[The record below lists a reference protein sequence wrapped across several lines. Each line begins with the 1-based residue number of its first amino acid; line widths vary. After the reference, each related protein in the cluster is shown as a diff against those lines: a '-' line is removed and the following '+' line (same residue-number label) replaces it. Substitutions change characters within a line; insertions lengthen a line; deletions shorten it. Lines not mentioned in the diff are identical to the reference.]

1 MHARYRIAALPL
13 FAVAITCAT
22 PAEPPMLPSVV
33 SSPVSLGSGEVRITH
48 QVVVLLD
55 GSGTMHDRGSFP
67 VASQLT
73 RSFVAGL
80 PAKNAATRAGGPA
93 DYLASFTGFQSTSF
107 LPGAP
112 AATAFDSASMQT
124 GADAFQSRTGTFTPI
139 PYTLRLA
146 HDAIRAGSLRK
157 AVVLVSD
164 GLGDNGSG
172 PNEAMQEEALV
183 LAKAMIAD
191 SEGEVCL
198 WAVHVGQDAP
208 GDPVSGEKLMRD
220 LGQLSPCGGFRKGE
234 ELVAASGASGSS
246 GVLQLVRD
254 VMLGS
259 SGERGVGPD
268 IGSCEG
274 LTFSLNFLFNQY
286 SLCHVRA
293 QGDSAEGY
301 SQSLAANRSRKE
313 RPGAC
318 EDALGPR
325 QVRAILP
332 KVIEAL
338 RECPDDPI
346 YITGRTDTVD
356 TPGYNQCLSELRA
369 WELRSYL
376 AKQLEGAAEPG
387 IRELFLKRSKVVG
400 LGESTFQQP
409 VRPECG
415 EPDNAEARG
424 QMRRTEILTGRLL
437 RGEIPAGVQPITSPP
452 AGLAECRARRG
463 AARDCR

>member
-1 MHARYRIAALPL
+1 MHVWYRIAALPL
-13 FAVAITCAT
+13 FAAAITCAT
-22 PAEPPMLPSVV
+22 PAELPTLSSLV
-33 SSPVSLGSGEVRITH
+33 SAPVSLREREVRITH

-55 GSGTMHDRGSFP
+55 GSGTMHDRASFP

-80 PAKNAATRAGGPA
+80 PEASSPTRPEGPS
-93 DYLASFTGFQSTSF
+93 DYFASFTGFRSTVFQPS
-107 LPGAP
+107 PP
-112 AATAFDSASMQT
+112 AQEAFDPTSLQA
-124 GADAFQSRTGTFTPI
+124 GADGFRSRTNSFTPL
-139 PYTLRLA
+139 PYALRLT
-146 HDAIRAGSLRK
+146 HDAVQAGALRK
-157 AVVLVSD
+157 AVVIVSD

-172 PNEAMQEEALV
+172 PNEATQQEALD
-183 LAKAMIAD
+183 LASVMIAE

-198 WAVHVGQDAP
+198 WSVHVGQDDP
-208 GDPVSGEKLMRD
+208 EDPVSGEKLMRD
-220 LGQLSPCGGFRKGE
+220 LGALSSCGGFRKGE
-234 ELVAASGASGSS
+234 DIVAGPDGA

-254 VMLGS
+254 VMLGIT
-259 SGERGVGPD
+259 EGPD
-268 IGSCEG
+268 IGECEG

-286 SLCHVRA
+286 SLCHVRP
-293 QGDSAEGY
+293 QGDAAEGY
-301 SQSLAANRSRKE
+301 SESLVANRSRQE
-313 RPGAC
+313 SPGTC
-318 EDALGPR
+318 EDAFGPR

-332 KVIEAL
+332 KVVEAL
-338 RECPDDPI
+338 RECPNDPL

-376 AKQLEGAAEPG
+376 AKQLEGTGEPG

-415 EPDNAEARG
+415 EPDDAEARG

-437 RGEIPAGVQPITSPP
+437 RGEIPAGVRPITSPP

-463 AARDCR
+463 SPRDCR